1 MLQHESQEPTVPSS
15 LPASQAR
22 VTPEELNA
30 ALEALDADKQRAA
43 RLQAET
49 VPLGEAVDGL
59 GLDATPEQIWAQ
71 VQRQRADA
79 AAQAARE
86 EAAADAPREALGR
99 AAQGVREAA
108 AQAVASARTPAAGRR
123 RVRGWR
129 EMKGWLWV
137 AFWCSGGL
145 GLVTTGLHM
154 VHHGASA
161 GIEVS
166 GDRSTLTYAV
176 PNEDVTVSG
185 DGDTI
190 TLSGT
195 CKTLTVSGEHN
206 TIRVVGTIG
215 SIVTDGDGN
224 TVTYSRGP
232 APTVSNDADGNK
244 IEQAGP

>member
-79 AAQAARE
+79 A
-86 EAAADAPREALGR
+86 
-99 AAQGVREAA
+99 
-108 AQAVASARTPAAGRR
+108 QAVASARTPAAGRR

-145 GLVTTGLHM
+145 GLFAELPHLI
-154 VHHGASA
+154 HRAPP

-206 TIRVVGTIG
+206 TIRVVGTVG

-224 TVTYSRGP
+224 TVTYSRGC
-232 APTVSNDADGNK
+232 APTVSNDGDGNK

>member
-99 AAQGVREAA
+99 AAQGVWEAA

-145 GLVTTGLHM
+145 GLFAELPHLI
-154 VHHGASA
+154 HHAPP

-206 TIRVVGTIG
+206 TIRVAGMVG
-215 SIVTDGDGN
+215 SIVTDGNGN

-232 APTVSNDADGNK
+232 APTVSNDGDGNK
-244 IEQAGP
+244 VQVGP